1 MISFRQ
7 RNDLSWMGNSLYW
20 PPRWYRNKWGRRAFW
35 ILPWIIIAVLKGLKL

>member
-20 PPRWYRNKWGRRAFW
+20 PPRWYKWGRRAFW
-35 ILPWIIIAVLKGLKL
+35 VLPWIIIAVLKGLKL